1 MYTVDEH
8 FELKKERMK
17 MKNMMLVALLLSL
30 AATNGLAVNTDKTI
44 KAPDLSGK
52 WQHSTMDY
60 NPESTRMTVV
70 LVLKQTNLS
79 KLERLVLD
87 VSTPSSKNYG
97 KHWTADEVNAL
108 TRPSEATISTVYSW
122 LRVNKLAGSTHAIQ
136 GASAFKIHA
145 PVRDIE
151 RAFKT
156 TVGMVTDGSRVKPRA
171 GDYVLPA
178 VLTNHVDAVFGM
190 HGLPLPKRARIE
202 AFPREPFPVT
212 PAVIQKTYNISGAKG
227 SGDKTNRQAVG
238 EYQGENFNPKDNV
251 KFFQQYVK
259 GASPEDANIYKFVGT
274 DQQQFSSTEPALD
287 VEYVM
292 GVAPGILTEYW
303 GYQQHDFCADLLEF
317 TAKILDTQDAPSVFS
332 ISYGWT
338 DKLSKLGC
346 TTYEVKAV
354 DVNLQKLGLRG
365 ISMIIA
371 SQDNGAACGPYLC
384 YASWPSTSPY
394 ATSVGATRFIDQDSS
409 KPEMAT
415 DQFGSGGGFS
425 TRFNRSNATSW
436 QEDMVK
442 HYLSNAKGL
451 PPARLFPREGRAV
464 PDVSALGEGYQ
475 VIIHGNLNPSV
486 GGTSAA
492 TPVFAAIVSLI
503 NEARG
508 EVGKPKLGW
517 LNPFLYANPQ
527 AFNDITVG
535 TNKIGRGGQPLQNGY
550 NCAVGWDPVTGLGT
564 PKFGELMSAALQ

>member
-1 MYTVDEH
+1 
-8 FELKKERMK
+8 LKKERKK
-17 MKNMMLVALLLSL
+17 MKITVLVALLLLL
-30 AATNGLAVNTDKTI
+30 ATATNGLESANTGKTI
-44 KAPDLSGK
+44 KAPVLSGK
-52 WQHSTMDY
+52 WQPSTVDY
-60 NPESTRMTVV
+60 NPETTRMTIA
-70 LVLKQTNLS
+70 LVLKQTNLDE
-79 KLERLVLD
+79 LEKLVLD
-87 VSTPSSKNYG
+87 VSTPSSKSYG
-97 KHWTADEVNAL
+97 KHQTADEVNAL

-122 LRVNKLAGSTHAIQ
+122 LRRNKLAGSSHAIQ

-145 PVRDIE
+145 TIRDIE
-151 RAFKT
+151 RAFQT
-156 TVGMVTDGSRVKPRA
+156 TVSMVTDGSRIKARA

-178 VLTNHVDAVFGM
+178 LLSNHVDAVFGM
-190 HGLPLPKRARIE
+190 HGLPLPERARIE
-202 AFPREPFPVT
+202 TFPGQPFPVT
-212 PAVIQKTYNISGAKG
+212 PAVIEKTYNISGVKG
-227 SGDKTNRQAVG
+227 SGDKANRQAVG
-238 EYQGENFNPKDNV
+238 EYQGENFDPKDNV
-251 KFFQQYVK
+251 QFFQRYVA
-259 GASPEDANIYKFVGT
+259 GASPEDADIYKFVGT
-274 DQQQFSSTEPALD
+274 DNKQQSSTEPALD

-303 GYQQHDFCADLLEF
+303 GYQQRDFCLDLLDF
-317 TAKILDTQDAPSVFS
+317 TAQILDTQDAPSVFS

-338 DKLSKLGC
+338 GKLSELGC
-346 TTYEVKAV
+346 TMNEVNAV
-354 DVNLQKLGLRG
+354 DVNLQKLGVRG

-371 SQDNGAACGPYLC
+371 SQDNGAACGPDQC

-425 TRFNRSNATSW
+425 TRFTRSNATSW

-451 PPARLFPREGRAV
+451 PPPSFFPRDGRAV

-475 VIIHGNLNPSV
+475 VIINGNLNPSV

-492 TPVFAAIVSLI
+492 TPVFAGMVSLI

-508 EVGKPKLGW
+508 KAGKPKLGW

-535 TNKIGRGGQPLQNGY
+535 NNKIGRGGQQLQNGY